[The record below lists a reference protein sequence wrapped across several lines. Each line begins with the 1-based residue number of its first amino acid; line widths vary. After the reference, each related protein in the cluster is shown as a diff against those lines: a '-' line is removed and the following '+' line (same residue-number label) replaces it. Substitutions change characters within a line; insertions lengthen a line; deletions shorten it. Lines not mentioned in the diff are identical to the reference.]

1 MTKRRL
7 PPMKSLR
14 ALESVVRIGSVSGAA
29 QDLSVTHGA
38 VSKQITLLEQWMG
51 RPLFSEKRRGMIAN
65 AAGERLAAAMGEACR
80 ILATALDEI
89 EADDGADE
97 LNVVAPA
104 TFAMRW
110 LIPRL
115 PSFQAAGPGVRV
127 GVRPTHTTEDW
138 DALPCDVMIRRG
150 RALAPRFDP
159 RPIFVEELGLV
170 MAPELAGAEMPFG
183 LPLVA
188 AETRAGELERW
199 FAHAT
204 DGDAAPDAIAFPHF
218 YIALEAALS
227 GIGALVAPLFLVD
240 ELLRAGRLVE
250 PWPNLRVAGAT
261 YSVGVN
267 PDGGNLTAARQIA
280 DWLCTAAGDCAR
292 RETGGGRDR
301 VRIATD
307 ASAAADLRR

>member
-1 MTKRRL
+1 
-7 PPMKSLR
+7 
-14 ALESVVRIGSVSGAA
+14 
-29 QDLSVTHGA
+29 

-65 AAGERLAAAMGEACR
+65 PAGERLAAAMGEACR

-89 EADDGADE
+89 EAEDGADE

-115 PSFQAAGPGVRV
+115 PSFQAAGPWVRV

-150 RALAPRFDP
+150 RALSQRFDP

-170 MAPELAGAEMPFG
+170 MAPGLAGASMPAA
-183 LPLVA
+183 LPLVS

-199 FAHAT
+199 FAHAAGGGT
-204 DGDAAPDAIAFPHF
+204 MPEAIAFPHF

-227 GIGALVAPLFLVD
+227 GIGALVAPVFLVE
-240 ELLRAGRLVE
+240 ELLRAGHLVE
-250 PWPNLRVAGAT
+250 PWPAWRVAGAT

-267 PDGGNLTAARQIA
+267 PEGGHVAAARQVA
-280 DWLCTAAGDCAR
+280 DWLCTAAGDCVTRAAAGNGERGSAR
-292 RETGGGRDR
+292 AVTGAKAE
-301 VRIATD
+301 I
-307 ASAAADLRR
+307 AADLRR

>member
-14 ALESVVRIGSVSGAA
+14 ALESVVRVGSVSGAA
-29 QDLSVTHGA
+29 DDLSVTHGA

-65 AAGERLAAAMGEACR
+65 PAGERLAAAMGEACR

-89 EADDGADE
+89 EAEDSADE

-150 RALAPRFDP
+150 RALATRFDP

-170 MAPELAGAEMPFG
+170 MAPGLAGASAPAAV
-183 LPLVA
+183 PLVL

-204 DGDAAPDAIAFPHF
+204 GGAMPEAIAFPHF

-240 ELLRAGRLVE
+240 ELLRAGHLVE
-250 PWPNLRVAGAT
+250 PWPAWRVAGAT

-267 PDGGNLTAARQIA
+267 PEGGNQTAARQVA
-280 DWLCTAAGDCAR
+280 DWLCTAAGDCATR
-292 RETGGGRDR
+292 GNGGHRDR
-301 VRIATD
+301 ERVIAKAEAT
-307 ASAAADLRR
+307 AELPR